1 MEDYGKCCLNT
12 ILGGM
17 PEDAS
22 TARELKY
29 MIVQDS
35 SLGELRVANEA
46 ARNVELPTYVAQYED
61 LGLYP

>member
-1 MEDYGKCCLNT
+1 MKDYGKCCLNT
-12 ILGGM
+12 ILGGI

-29 MIVQDS
+29 MIVQDA

-46 ARNVELPTYVAQYED
+46 ARNVELPVYVALYEN
-61 LGLYP
+61 LGLY